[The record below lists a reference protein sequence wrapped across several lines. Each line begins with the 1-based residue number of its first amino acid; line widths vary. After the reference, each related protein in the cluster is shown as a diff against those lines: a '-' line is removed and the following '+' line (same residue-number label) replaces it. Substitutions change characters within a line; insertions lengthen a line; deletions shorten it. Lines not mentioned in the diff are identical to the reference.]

1 MKYMGTSFSLTLG
14 AWRLRFSFDLEDAPD
29 DRTLAMQHVRRIQ
42 HDERTRERAQ

>member
-29 DRTLAMQHVRRIQ
+29 DRTFAMQHVRRIGQ
-42 HDERTRERAQ
+42 EERARDRA

>member
-29 DRTLAMQHVRRIQ
+29 DRTVVMQNIHSV
-42 HDERTRERAQ
+42 HAAERTRERA